1 MKKEWIKSATK
12 NKGALHKAL
21 GVASDKKI
29 SEKKLDKAVPS
40 QYKHDAHHLL
50 ILHGRYT
57 CIARKPRCGSCV
69 IEDLCQFNEKT
80 GL

>member
-29 SEKKLDKAVPS
+29 SEKKLDKAVHSKNP
-40 QYKHDAHHLL
+40 KIRREANL
-50 ILHGRYT
+50 
-57 CIARKPRCGSCV
+57 A
-69 IEDLCQFNEKT
+69 KT
-80 GL
+80 LRTFRTRGK